1 MPRRKS
7 GRRANN
13 EGNIYYRKSTRTFE
27 AKVSL
32 GRNPLTGKVDR
43 RTVTAKTRA
52 EVLDKMQELQASRR
66 FGMLADARGWTFGA
80 YLQRWL
86 DHKKQTGARATTLQS
101 YQYALN
107 RLAPLFNWPLDEV
120 GPYEVDMVFG
130 DLLKKGLSPTYVAAI
145 RTRLISAIEQAT
157 NWDLVARNWAKRT
170 TAIKAERRKP
180 RAWTPAE
187 ALRFI
192 EAARDHRLEAL
203 YFLGLITGMRRG
215 ELLGLH
221 WSDIEFAADGTH
233 ATIHV
238 RRNVVE
244 PGNELLVHEPK
255 TENSVRTVVILD
267 DGVDRLQRHRQ
278 RQLTEMAVGGPWEDP
293 DIVFASE
300 VGTYIRPR
308 NLYRSFKALV
318 AAAKVPDYGLH
329 GMRSTHASMEYLRG
343 VDERVISDRLGH
355 SDVAFT
361 RRTYQ
366 HLYPEQERGGAFRLS
381 ELAGFVKQERDNLN

>member
-1 MPRRKS
+1 MGKRKA
-7 GRRANN
+7 GRRGNR
-13 EGNIYYRKSTRTFE
+13 EGSIYYRKSTKTYE

-32 GRNPLTGKVDR
+32 GRNPLTGKLDR

-52 EVLDKMQELQASRR
+52 EVVDKMQALEANRR
-66 FGMLADARGWTFGA
+66 YGRLADSRGWTFGG

-86 DHKKQTGARATTLQS
+86 DHKEQTGARATTMQS
-101 YQYALN
+101 YRYALN
-107 RLAPLFNWPLDEV
+107 RLAPLFNWPLEDV

-130 DLLKKGLSPTYVAAI
+130 DLLKQGLSPTYVAAI
-145 RTRLISAIEQAT
+145 RTRLISAIEQAER
-157 NWDLVARNWAKRT
+157 WDLVPRNWAKRT
-170 TAIKAERRKP
+170 AVIRVERRKA
-180 RAWTPAE
+180 RAWTPEE

-192 EAARDHRLEAL
+192 EAAQGHRLEAL
-203 YFLGLITGMRRG
+203 YYLALITGMRRG

-221 WSDIEFAADGTH
+221 WSDIEFAQDGSH
-233 ATIHV
+233 ARIAV
-238 RRNVVE
+238 QRNVVE
-244 PGNELLVHEPK
+244 PGDRLLVHEPK
-255 TENSVRTVVILD
+255 TKNAVRTIIILD

-278 RQLTEMAVGGPWEDP
+278 RQFTEMELGGPWQDP
-293 DIVFASE
+293 NIVFASE

-308 NLYRSFKALV
+308 NIYRSFKELI
-318 AAAKVPDYGLH
+318 AKARVPDYGIH
-329 GMRSTHASMEYLRG
+329 GMRSTHASLEYLRG

-381 ELAGFVKQERDNLN
+381 ELAGFVRQPREDLN